1 MTFAAGSAVLVIV
14 FVASAIVP
22 AIVQANP
29 IRNVTEG
36 TLLWRAGGEKSYLPA
51 PVLSTTVEIHVTGV
65 IARAVVRQEFTNP
78 SQAWAEAVYVFPLP
92 ENAAVDHLR
101 IQIGDR
107 IIEGV
112 IQERGAAKATYEAAK
127 QEGRRTALVEQERP
141 NVFTTSAANIAPGA
155 TIAVEIQYQHRL
167 HYNAG
172 QYRLRFPMVVG
183 PRYVPGMAVSAIATS
198 AVTPV
203 VSTTTVANEVVR
215 STRAS
220 GSTAA
225 GGITAAPESDET
237 DDASRITPPVR
248 HPDAGKINP
257 VSITIDLTP
266 EAPLSR
272 LDSPYHAI
280 KVTPVGAGQY
290 RIELED
296 GAVPADR
303 DFELVWELVPGAA
316 PTAALFTETVG
327 SETFALLMLTP
338 PAPAARDIVRVP
350 RETIFVIDTSGSME
364 GASIEQAKAAA
375 DLALSR
381 LRAGDSFNVIE
392 FNTYSRSLFGAAEP
406 ATPANVA
413 HAQQW
418 VRQLR
423 ARGGTEMQA
432 ALMLALDGIDHP
444 GRLRQVIF
452 LTDGGV
458 SNESRLFQTIHD
470 RLGDSRL
477 FTIGIG
483 SAVNSHFMTQAAHH
497 GRGTFTYISK
507 IDEVRERMDALFR
520 KIESPVITDVRLELD
535 ATTAVDALPAHIP
548 DLYLGEPVVVTLR
561 ADMMP
566 VRAVLRGRI
575 GAREWAQEVPLHRVT
590 PESGLSVQWAR
601 EKIAALME
609 SRRTGASAD
618 EVRQAVVAVA
628 LEHHLVS
635 AYTSQVAV
643 DLTPVRRGGDLNTHE
658 IELNA
663 PDGWA
668 VAGTG
673 QGATPATVHLA
684 LGTLALLLAAACY
697 GGIRWRSA

>member
-1 MTFAAGSAVLVIV
+1 MTVAAASAVLVIV
-14 FVASAIVP
+14 FVASALVP
-22 AIVQANP
+22 AAARANP
-29 IRNVTEG
+29 PIGNVTEG
-36 TLLWRAGGEKSYLPA
+36 TLLWRSRGEKSYLPA
-51 PVLSTTVEIHVTGV
+51 PVLSTTVEMHVTGV
-65 IARAVVRQEFTNP
+65 IARAIVRQEFTNP
-78 SQAWAEAVYVFPLP
+78 GHAWVEGIYVFPLP

-101 IQIGDR
+101 MEIGDR
-107 IIEGV
+107 IVEGV
-112 IQERGAAKATYEAAK
+112 IQERSAAKATYEAAK
-127 QEGRRTALVEQERP
+127 QGGRRTGLIEQERP
-141 NVFTTSAANIAPGA
+141 NVFTTSVANIAPNA
-155 TIAVEIQYQHRL
+155 TIAIEIQYQHRL
-167 HYNAG
+167 QYNAG

-183 PRYVPGMAVSAIATS
+183 PRYVPGMAVSAMATS
-198 AVTPV
+198 ADAPG
-203 VSTTTVANEVVR
+203 VSTARVNAVGVLS
-215 STRAS
+215 STRA
-220 GSTAA
+220 G
-225 GGITAAPESDET
+225 DED

-248 HPDAGKINP
+248 HPAAGKINP

-280 KVTPVGAGQY
+280 STTPVGAGQY
-290 RIELED
+290 RIELGE

-350 RETIFVIDTSGSME
+350 RETIFVVDTSGSME

-375 DLALSR
+375 DLALLR
-381 LRAGDSFNVIE
+381 LGTGDSFNVIE

-413 HAQQW
+413 HAREW

-432 ALMLALDGIDHP
+432 ALMLALDGLDHP

-458 SNESRLFQTIHD
+458 SNESRLFQTIRE

-483 SAVNSHFMTQAAHH
+483 SAVNSHFMTQAALH
-497 GRGTFTYISK
+497 GRGTFTYIGK

-520 KIESPVITDVRLELD
+520 KIESPVVTDVRLELD
-535 ATTAVDALPAHIP
+535 ATTAVDALPGRIP
-548 DLYLGEPVVVTLR
+548 DLYLGEPIVVTLR

-575 GAREWAQEVPLHRVT
+575 SSREWAQDVPLHRMT

-609 SRRTGASAD
+609 SRRTGVSAE

-635 AYTSQVAV
+635 AYTSLVAV
-643 DLTPVRRGGDLNTHE
+643 DVTPVRRDEALNTHE

-673 QGATPATVHLA
+673 QGATPAPVHLA
-684 LGTLALLLAAACY
+684 LGTLALLMAAACY
-697 GGIRWRSA
+697 GGIRWRAA

>member
-1 MTFAAGSAVLVIV
+1 MTVAAASAVLVIV
-14 FVASAIVP
+14 FVASALVP
-22 AIVQANP
+22 AVARANP
-29 IRNVTEG
+29 PIGNVTEG
-36 TLLWRAGGEKSYLPA
+36 TLLWRPRGEKGYLPA
-51 PVLSTTVEIHVTGV
+51 PVLSTTVEMHVTGV

-78 SQAWAEAVYVFPLP
+78 GHAWTEGVYVFPLP

-101 IQIGDR
+101 MEIGDR
-107 IIEGV
+107 MVEGV
-112 IQERGAAKATYEAAK
+112 IQERSAAKATYEAAK
-127 QEGRRTALVEQERP
+127 QGGRGTALIEHERP
-141 NVFTTSAANIAPGA
+141 NVFTTSVANIAPNA
-155 TIAVEIQYQHRL
+155 TIAIEIQYQHRL
-167 HYNAG
+167 QYNAG

-183 PRYVPGMAVSAIATS
+183 PRYVPGMAVSAMATS
-198 AVTPV
+198 AVALG
-203 VSTTTVANEVVR
+203 VSTATVNAAKVAR
-215 STRAS
+215 STRAR
-220 GSTAA
+220 
-225 GGITAAPESDET
+225 DEA

-248 HPDAGKINP
+248 HPAAGKINP

-272 LDSPYHAI
+272 LDSPYHVI
-280 KVTPVGAGQY
+280 RTTPVGAGQY
-290 RIELED
+290 RIELQD

-381 LRAGDSFNVIE
+381 LGAGDSFNVIE

-413 HAQQW
+413 HARQW

-432 ALMLALDGIDHP
+432 ALMLALDGMDHP

-458 SNESRLFQTIHD
+458 SNESRLFQTIRD

-497 GRGTFTYISK
+497 GRGTFTYIGK

-520 KIESPVITDVRLELD
+520 KIESPVVTDVRLELD
-535 ATTAVDALPAHIP
+535 ATTAVDALPGRIP

-575 GAREWAQEVPLHRVT
+575 GAREWAEEVPLHRMT

-635 AYTSQVAV
+635 AYTSLVAV
-643 DLTPVRRGGDLNTHE
+643 DLTPVRRGEELNTHE
-658 IELNA
+658 VELNA
-663 PDGWA
+663 PEGWA

-673 QGATPATVHLA
+673 QGATPAPVHLA